1 LSLTFN
7 GYDIQISYRLPT
19 FLTCL
24 KTLLEAIFL
33 QVIQCQTF
41 TGCHSS
47 YCSNYVHLS
56 GFYPTKHFA
65 SLVLMFTRNIMPPSS
80 GWLPLSTSQRSHQ
93 LHITPWLR
101 PWKGP
106 LLQFETPTGLGQV
119 PSSFPLPQFTKS
131 TQTFPYKWH
140 IFFHPIISASTWTS
154 AVTPEDGGSIF
165 LHNTGTNKAK
175 LYTG

>member
-131 TQTFPYKWH
+131 TQTFPYK
-140 IFFHPIISASTWTS
+140 
-154 AVTPEDGGSIF
+154 
-165 LHNTGTNKAK
+165 
-175 LYTG
+175 